1 MNITLLKKQTVKE
14 LNDKLN
20 LLYRE
25 KLKLLLEKTDNIE
38 FKKGMK
44 LKKIKRNIAQ
54 ISTIITQKKGC
65 QS

>member
-1 MNITLLKKQTVKE
+1 MNITLLKKQNIKE

-44 LKKIKRNIAQ
+44 LKKVKRNIAQ
-54 ISTIITQKKGC
+54 ISTIITQKKGY
-65 QS
+65 QT